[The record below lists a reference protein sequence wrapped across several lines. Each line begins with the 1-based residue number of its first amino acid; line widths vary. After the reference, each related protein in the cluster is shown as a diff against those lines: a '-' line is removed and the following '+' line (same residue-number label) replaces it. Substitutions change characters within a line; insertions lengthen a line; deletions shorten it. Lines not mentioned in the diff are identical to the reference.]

1 MSGQVMVRLRPTAAA
16 VGLARQQL
24 EHMRER
30 LTDEAYED
38 CRLML
43 SELVTNSLRHASL
56 SIDQEIELVL
66 ALQGETLRVE
76 VGDPGPG
83 FEPRP
88 RAADDSAGSGWG
100 LFLVASLADRWG
112 VTRDGLNR
120 VWFEVDDAADAS

>member
-88 RAADDSAGSGWG
+88 RAAHDSAGSGWG